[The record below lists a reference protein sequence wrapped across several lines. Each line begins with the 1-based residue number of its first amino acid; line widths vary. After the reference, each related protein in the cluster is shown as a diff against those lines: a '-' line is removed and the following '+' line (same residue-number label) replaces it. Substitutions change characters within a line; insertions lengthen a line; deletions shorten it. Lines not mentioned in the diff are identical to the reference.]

1 MDYPCTCACHHSF
14 YCSWIYNPTQTA
26 PEYLTT
32 TVETGD
38 IENTVLASG
47 KIKAIKTVDV
57 GAQVSGEITQLYVE
71 IGDQV
76 KKGDLIAQISQ
87 VEQKNSVSNAQA
99 SLSQAEASLNQARG
113 DLASK
118 QGDVAS
124 AQATIDT
131 RQAELKKAEQS
142 FNRLAGLI
150 DINAISR
157 EEYDEARSNL
167 EVAKAFLATAK
178 ANYQN
183 AITAVNNA
191 KLAIDSQ
198 QAAITK
204 AQNDVIVIGEQSQG
218 QSSNQSRSNNRPP
231 MM

>member
-1 MDYPCTCACHHSF
+1 M
-14 YCSWIYNPTQTA
+14 
-26 PEYLTT
+26 
-32 TVETGD
+32 
-38 IENTVLASG
+38 
-47 KIKAIKTVDV
+47 
-57 GAQVSGEITQLYVE
+57 
-71 IGDQV
+71 
-76 KKGDLIAQISQ
+76 
-87 VEQKNSVSNAQA
+87 
-99 SLSQAEASLNQARG
+99 
-113 DLASK
+113 ASK

-191 KLAIDSQ
+191 RLAIDSQ

-218 QSSNQSRSNNRPP
+218 QSSNQSRSNNPPP